1 MKKNRGFAG
10 SFITLIV
17 LSVLLISSCNKK
29 PEQIGLELLES
40 EQNFVGTDTAF
51 IVSAYSAIEDSVV
64 TDETSLNLLG
74 SMITNTFGKT
84 TTSFYTQIRLSTVS
98 PDFGDNPVA
107 DSAVL
112 TLVYNGYYGNILTQQ
127 HLTVYKVTEDFY
139 PDSSYYSNTYI
150 EYDSLQELSDF
161 YYVPNPENIIV
172 DSVEVPGRFRIPLN
186 DYFSGPMLDPDNY
199 DNFSDKDK
207 FIEFFKGL
215 YIKSEIQSS
224 WTGSVGA
231 ILYFDLLDANSNV
244 QLYYHNDSVDSLSY
258 TFNIN
263 LNSAR
268 VGRYTHDY
276 SLSKNQTFKQ
286 MIIDGDTS
294 LGSERLFI
302 QSLGGVKTLL
312 SFPGLSDWV
321 QSDIITV
328 NEAKL
333 ILPVVPSVEDYG
345 VPGSLVLFNY
355 NENGELTAPQDWH
368 EGEAY
373 FGGKYFE
380 NINAYQYRLTYHI
393 QSLLNGEPDYGM
405 VLFSNGKSINAD
417 GVELY
422 GTGQSLSSPIILKI
436 TYTKLN

>member
-1 MKKNRGFAG
+1 LKKNRRFAG
-10 SFITLIV
+10 SFITLVV
-17 LSVLLISSCNKK
+17 LSVLLVSSCNKK

-40 EQNFVGTDTAF
+40 EQKFVGTDTAF
-51 IVSAYSAIEDSVV
+51 IVSAYSTVEDSVI

-139 PDSSYYSNTYI
+139 LDSSYYSNSYI

-172 DSVEVPGRFRIPLN
+172 DSVEVPGRLRIPLN
-186 DYFSGPMLDPDNY
+186 DYFSGPMLNPDNY
-199 DNFSDKDK
+199 ENFTDKDK
-207 FIEFFKGL
+207 FVDFFKGL

-268 VGRYTHDY
+268 VGRFIHDY
-276 SLSKNQTFKQ
+276 SMSKDETFKQ
-286 MIIDGDTS
+286 MIINGDTS
-294 LGSERLFI
+294 LGSEKLYL

-321 QSDIITV
+321 QSDIVTV

-333 ILPVVPSVEDYG
+333 ILPVVSSVEDYG

-355 NENGELTAPQDWH
+355 NENGELTPPLDWH

-393 QSLLNGEPDYGM
+393 QSLLNGEPDNGM
-405 VLFSNGKSINAD
+405 VLFSHGKSINAD
-417 GVELY
+417 CVELS
-422 GTGQSLSSPIILKI
+422 GTDRSLASPIILKI

>member
-1 MKKNRGFAG
+1 MKKNRRFAG
-10 SFITLIV
+10 SFITLVV
-17 LSVLLISSCNKK
+17 LSVLLVSSCNKK

-40 EQNFVGTDTAF
+40 EQKFVGTDTAF
-51 IVSAYSAIEDSVV
+51 IVSAYSTVEDSVI

-139 PDSSYYSNTYI
+139 LDSSYYSNSYI

-172 DSVEVPGRFRIPLN
+172 DSVEVPGRLRIPLN

-199 DNFSDKDK
+199 ENFTDKDK
-207 FIEFFKGL
+207 FVDFFKGL

-268 VGRYTHDY
+268 VGRFIHDY
-276 SLSKNQTFKQ
+276 SMSKDETFKQ
-286 MIIDGDTS
+286 MIINGDTS
-294 LGSERLFI
+294 LGSEKLYL

-321 QSDIITV
+321 QSDIVTV

-333 ILPVVPSVEDYG
+333 ILPVVSSVEDYG

-355 NENGELTAPQDWH
+355 NENGELTPPLDWH

-380 NINAYQYRLTYHI
+380 DISAYQYRLTYHI
-393 QSLLNGEPDYGM
+393 QSLLNGEPDNGM

-417 GVELY
+417 GVELS
-422 GTGQSLSSPIILKI
+422 GTDRSLSSPIILKI

>member
-1 MKKNRGFAG
+1 MKKNRRFAG
-10 SFITLIV
+10 SFITLVV
-17 LSVLLISSCNKK
+17 LSVLLVSSCNKK

-40 EQNFVGTDTAF
+40 EQKFVGTDTAF
-51 IVSAYSAIEDSVV
+51 IVSAYSTVEDSVI

-139 PDSSYYSNTYI
+139 LDSSYYSNSYI

-172 DSVEVPGRFRIPLN
+172 DSVEVPGRLRIPLN

-199 DNFSDKDK
+199 ENFTDKDK
-207 FIEFFKGL
+207 FVDFFKGL

-268 VGRYTHDY
+268 VGRFIHDY
-276 SLSKNQTFKQ
+276 SMSKDETFKQ
-286 MIIDGDTS
+286 MIINGDTS
-294 LGSERLFI
+294 LGSEKLYL

-321 QSDIITV
+321 QSDIVTV

-333 ILPVVPSVEDYG
+333 ILPVVSSVEDYG
-345 VPGSLVLFNY
+345 VPGSLVLFNF
-355 NENGELTAPQDWH
+355 NENGELTPPLDWH

-380 NINAYQYRLTYHI
+380 DINAYQYRLTYHI
-393 QSLLNGEPDYGM
+393 QSLLNGEPDNGM

-417 GVELY
+417 GVELS
-422 GTGQSLSSPIILKI
+422 GTDRSLSSPIILKI

>member
-1 MKKNRGFAG
+1 MKKNRRFAG
-10 SFITLIV
+10 SFITLVV
-17 LSVLLISSCNKK
+17 LSVLLVSSCNKK

-40 EQNFVGTDTAF
+40 EQKFVGTDTAF
-51 IVSAYSAIEDSVV
+51 IVSAYSTVEDSVI

-139 PDSSYYSNTYI
+139 LDSSYYSNSYI

-172 DSVEVPGRFRIPLN
+172 DSVEVPGRLRIPLN

-199 DNFSDKDK
+199 ENFTDKDK
-207 FIEFFKGL
+207 FVDFFKGL

-268 VGRYTHDY
+268 VGRFIHDY
-276 SLSKNQTFKQ
+276 SMSKDETFKQ
-286 MIIDGDTS
+286 MIINGDTS
-294 LGSERLFI
+294 LGSEKLYL

-321 QSDIITV
+321 QSDIVTV

-333 ILPVVPSVEDYG
+333 ILPVVSSVEDYG

-355 NENGELTAPQDWH
+355 NENGELTPPLDWH

-393 QSLLNGEPDYGM
+393 QSLLNGEPDNGM

-417 GVELY
+417 GVELS
-422 GTGQSLSSPIILKI
+422 GTDRSLSSPIILKI